1 MGQQSQLILTL
12 QEEVFYLK
20 NAVIHKEKEV
30 QDVLNQLS
38 TVNLKNSEVT
48 TQLQNA
54 ELLIAQNDMTQ
65 FYIKTA
71 GVVCVV
77 GLGIIFI
84 TGIKSYFNFS
94 FLIPTSFKHVIQ
106 DYTPFLQTKE
116 FYALHDNANNLNWVV
131 NVLNKKYVEILIKTK
146 RFSGM
151 CLYLNIYLSN
161 LQKDVDSMS
170 SLTKNSNN
178 TENTSE
184 SLTTP
189 LEMDLTMSNLQKNN
203 DVIVLKNLN
212 NTETAF

>member
-1 MGQQSQLILTL
+1 MLNNILKYKTLIKNIFLKTLPLLVWLNISYSVNNLNTQLKKQIIEMEQQSQLILTL
-12 QEEVFYLK
+12 QEEVFDLK
-20 NAVIHKEKEV
+20 NAVIHEEKEV
-30 QDVLNQLS
+30 QDILNQLS

-54 ELLIAQNDMTQ
+54 ELLIAQNDITQ

-106 DYTPFLQTKE
+106 DYTPFFQTKE
-116 FYALHDNANNLNWVV
+116 FYALHDNANNFNWVV

-146 RFSGM
+146 GSFGL
-151 CLYLNIYLSN
+151 CACI
-161 LQKDVDSMS
+161 
-170 SLTKNSNN
+170 
-178 TENTSE
+178 
-184 SLTTP
+184 
-189 LEMDLTMSNLQKNN
+189 
-203 DVIVLKNLN
+203 
-212 NTETAF
+212 